1 MPKWRV
7 TLADLKR
14 ELTAYRLM
22 LTDSRTPKMARWLL
36 GMAIG
41 YALMPFDLIPD
52 FIPIIGHLDDAIIIP
67 ELVLLALKLIPSEVV
82 ADCRNK
88 ACEANAA
95 NGDLNIT

>member
-22 LTDSRTPKMARWLL
+22 LRDSRTPKMARWLL

-52 FIPIIGHLDDAIIIP
+52 FIPVIGHLDDAIIIP
-67 ELVLLALKLIPSEVV
+67 GLVLLALKLIPREVV

-88 ACEANAA
+88 ACEANAT